1 MKLDAIALEI
11 LNHKLTALTEE
22 MCHILQRTG
31 RTLYVKETADFCCAV
46 ADRHGKFFA
55 YPRGIGV
62 SGFVG
67 LNLLTTL
74 QAVGDMQPGDVILT
88 NDPWRSRGLA
98 THLPDLQVLEPWFI
112 DGEIVAWGWAF
123 LHASDVGGRVP
134 SSISPTN
141 SDIFQEGLQIP
152 PVKLV
157 RAGVLNQDVVS
168 ILAAN
173 SRTPDAN
180 AGDIQAMLAA
190 LAAGRQRLQKI
201 VAQHGAP
208 QVIQAQQDL
217 QQYAAARARQV
228 LRRIPQGSYEFE
240 DYLDDAAGSGLP
252 VRLALKA
259 TFDDGNVHLDFSGSD
274 AQVAVALNIPSH
286 GDPHAW
292 LTLRILALVCTL
304 DKTVPLNAGL
314 LQPISL
320 FAPVGSLVNPQF
332 PAAVGVRHATAVR
345 VNDLLNGLL
354 GQALPE
360 VMPAASGG
368 TIIPLVVAETARHG
382 KEQNVQVIEPMV
394 GGGGGRFGRDGIDG
408 RDNSISNLA
417 NNPVE
422 MVEAETHIEII
433 QYALRAESAGA
444 GQWRG
449 GMGQQIHIRILQDD
463 TRLLARGMERMLFQP
478 WGVNGGQPGQ
488 PTRMTL
494 NPHVAGGTALGKID
508 LLSVRAGDEVLLQTP
523 GGGGWGDPFLRDPAA
538 VKRDVDNQLI
548 GIQSAADQYGV
559 VIAGG
564 EVDQQATARLR
575 QQARIPGSSTGLAR
589 DHWLAVFSPAL
600 LSRLNQQLYALTP
613 AERQRYRQ
621 QAFAA
626 ALAHLPPHFPRET
639 HADIHTARQC
649 FAEAVTALEQ
659 QFLSLTSSSPGDDHA
674 FN

>member
-1 MKLDAIALEI
+1 
-11 LNHKLTALTEE
+11 
-22 MCHILQRTG
+22 
-31 RTLYVKETADFCCAV
+31 
-46 ADRHGKFFA
+46 
-55 YPRGIGV
+55 
-62 SGFVG
+62 
-67 LNLLTTL
+67 
-74 QAVGDMQPGDVILT
+74 
-88 NDPWRSRGLA
+88 
-98 THLPDLQVLEPWFI
+98 
-112 DGEIVAWGWAF
+112 
-123 LHASDVGGRVP
+123 
-134 SSISPTN
+134 
-141 SDIFQEGLQIP
+141 
-152 PVKLV
+152 
-157 RAGVLNQDVVS
+157 
-168 ILAAN
+168 
-173 SRTPDAN
+173 
-180 AGDIQAMLAA
+180 
-190 LAAGRQRLQKI
+190 
-201 VAQHGAP
+201 
-208 QVIQAQQDL
+208 L

-314 LQPISL
+314 LQPVTL

-422 MVEAETHIEII
+422 MVEAETSIEIV

-449 GMGQQIHIRILQDD
+449 GMGQQIRIRILHDD
-463 TRLLARGMERMLFQP
+463 TTLLARGMERMVFQP
-478 WGVNGGQPGQ
+478 WGVNGGLPGQ
-488 PTRMTL
+488 PTR
-494 NPHVAGGTALGKID
+494 
-508 LLSVRAGDEVLLQTP
+508 
-523 GGGGWGDPFLRDPAA
+523 
-538 VKRDVDNQLI
+538 
-548 GIQSAADQYGV
+548 
-559 VIAGG
+559 
-564 EVDQQATARLR
+564 
-575 QQARIPGSSTGLAR
+575 
-589 DHWLAVFSPAL
+589 
-600 LSRLNQQLYALTP
+600 
-613 AERQRYRQ
+613 
-621 QAFAA
+621 
-626 ALAHLPPHFPRET
+626 
-639 HADIHTARQC
+639 
-649 FAEAVTALEQ
+649 
-659 QFLSLTSSSPGDDHA
+659 
-674 FN
+674 